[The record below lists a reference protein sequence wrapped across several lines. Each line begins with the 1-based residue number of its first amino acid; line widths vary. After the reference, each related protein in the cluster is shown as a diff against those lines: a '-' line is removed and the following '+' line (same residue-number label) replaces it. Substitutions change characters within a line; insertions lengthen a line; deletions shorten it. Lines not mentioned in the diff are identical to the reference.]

1 MKLMKTISSSNSV
14 VLIGL
19 VVSTKIAIVSLNVS
33 VSKLRPRQINLK
45 RLLVVGTL
53 ERLSLLQAFINN
65 GQPFTPVLR
74 SLIRTS

>member
-19 VVSTKIAIVSLNVS
+19 VVSTKIAIVSFNVS
-33 VSKLRPRQINLK
+33 VSKLRPRQINRK